1 MRRSAKWFEGP
12 PDATFEVR
20 SSMAAMGFAPKDY
33 EGRPFIGIANSWS
46 DFNNCNLPHKDLVE
60 HVKRGIRQ
68 AGGVPMEFHS
78 ITTGADFMKP
88 SDLPYRNL
96 MAMDIEETIR
106 SYPMDGVVLLC
117 ECDKTCPAQLMA
129 VASANIPALQL
140 AAGHRASGTFHGQ
153 RVTYATDF
161 WRYLD
166 EYMAGR
172 LSPDEWA
179 ELESTISC
187 SPGGCAVMGTAST
200 MKSLSEILGMMLPG
214 TAAIPAHHPDR
225 VASAEA
231 TGERIVAMVDEN
243 LRPSDLLTRQAFSNA
258 IKVLGALGGSTNAI
272 LHLTAIAG
280 RRGIVLR
287 PQDFRKD
294 LEEIPLLVDVQP
306 LGQYNM
312 DDLFAAGGVSG
323 VIRQLLPVL
332 DTKCL
337 TATGRSLQDE
347 YGRQPVTE
355 SPVIKALAT
364 PVAKGPTLTV
374 LFGSLAPDGA
384 VIKTS
389 GSGDPKFRRHQGR
402 ALVFEGYDDLMARI
416 HDEHLDVSPD
426 TVLVLRHCGP
436 VGVPGMPE
444 WGAIP
449 IPSKLLRQGVSD
461 MVRISDARMSGTGYG
476 TVVLHVSPESA
487 IGGPLALVEDGDP
500 ILLDIDAKRI
510 DLLVAQEVLNMR
522 RARWQRPQARHLRG
536 YLKLFADHV
545 LQAPEGCDLDFL
557 RPSTEDELPFVEPTI
572 GRS

>member
-1 MRRSAKWFEGP
+1 
-12 PDATFEVR
+12 
-20 SSMAAMGFAPKDY
+20 
-33 EGRPFIGIANSWS
+33 
-46 DFNNCNLPHKDLVE
+46 
-60 HVKRGIRQ
+60 
-68 AGGVPMEFHS
+68 
-78 ITTGADFMKP
+78 
-88 SDLPYRNL
+88 
-96 MAMDIEETIR
+96 
-106 SYPMDGVVLLC
+106 
-117 ECDKTCPAQLMA
+117 
-129 VASANIPALQL
+129 
-140 AAGHRASGTFHGQ
+140 
-153 RVTYATDF
+153 
-161 WRYLD
+161 
-166 EYMAGR
+166 
-172 LSPDEWA
+172 
-179 ELESTISC
+179 
-187 SPGGCAVMGTAST
+187 MGTAST

-323 VIRQLLPVL
+323 VLRQLLPVL

-337 TATGRSLQDE
+337 TATG
-347 YGRQPVTE
+347 
-355 SPVIKALAT
+355 
-364 PVAKGPTLTV
+364 
-374 LFGSLAPDGA
+374 
-384 VIKTS
+384 
-389 GSGDPKFRRHQGR
+389 
-402 ALVFEGYDDLMARI
+402 
-416 HDEHLDVSPD
+416 
-426 TVLVLRHCGP
+426 
-436 VGVPGMPE
+436 
-444 WGAIP
+444 
-449 IPSKLLRQGVSD
+449 
-461 MVRISDARMSGTGYG
+461 RMSGTGYG

-487 IGGPLALVEDGDP
+487 IGGPLALVEGGDP

-557 RPSTEDELPFVEPTI
+557 RPSTENELPFVEPTI
-572 GRS
+572 GRTTQMDINFLSGQRTDYRSLAN